1 MCRLISEGLKA
12 KGLPYWNS
20 THHRI
25 RCSGHIVNLALQA
38 FLYVKDED
46 AINEVVRQ
54 LQIDENS
61 TIDKKLAQKMK
72 EAQATEWREIGTLGK
87 VHNLIVHIRASE
99 ARWNSFKV
107 LCGRSIP
114 LDNNTRWNP

>member
-12 KGLPYWNS
+12 KGLPNWNP

-38 FLYVKDED
+38 FLYLKDKDVIDE
-46 AINEVVRQ
+46 AVRQ
-54 LQIDENS
+54 LEVNENL

-72 EAQATEWREIGTLGK
+72 EA
-87 VHNLIVHIRASE
+87 
-99 ARWNSFKV
+99 
-107 LCGRSIP
+107 
-114 LDNNTRWNP
+114 